1 LNLKNTALGD
11 GTDTAE
17 IYSYI
22 DDLDGLNPDNEV
34 IDRVFGIPSIIP
46 VVQGIQAN
54 IYLDN
59 VRSNPVHNTK
69 EVFVQEGAPISG
81 TRSNPYV
88 YKVKRTERA
97 LQYTPSI
104 SGETVQMYAR
114 LRDIN
119 YNILKERPFQ
129 FKSVDPNSG
138 TGLSK
143 ICLLCGDSQID
154 TTYDGAETSFAPF
167 LKDAFDESGTVDME
181 FVGSQVLSETVH
193 YGETEI
199 ENRLV
204 SCPTEG
210 YGGREINWFY

>member
-1 LNLKNTALGD
+1 
-11 GTDTAE
+11 
-17 IYSYI
+17 
-22 DDLDGLNPDNEV
+22 
-34 IDRVFGIPSIIP
+34 
-46 VVQGIQAN
+46 
-54 IYLDN
+54 
-59 VRSNPVHNTK
+59 
-69 EVFVQEGAPISG
+69 
-81 TRSNPYV
+81 
-88 YKVKRTERA
+88 
-97 LQYTPSI
+97 
-104 SGETVQMYAR
+104 
-114 LRDIN
+114 
-119 YNILKERPFQ
+119 PFQ

-210 YGGREINWFY
+210 YGGREINWFYENTSPFWNPNKVGGAGVDFANWMTEQGREGEDLDFFVFPMGVNDFNAGVSTPDIIERYHTMQSLLWESFPDCKFIVGMVTQGSEYWSMDVRRKWNIEFYDALVKEFESPEYDGR

>member
-1 LNLKNTALGD
+1 SKFFYDSALNVVGSITINNGIINASDIPATAEYLGLNLKNTALGD

-34 IDRVFGIPSIIP
+34 IDTVFGIPSIIP

-119 YNILKERPFQ
+119 YNILKERP
-129 FKSVDPNSG
+129 
-138 TGLSK
+138 
-143 ICLLCGDSQID
+143 
-154 TTYDGAETSFAPF
+154 
-167 LKDAFDESGTVDME
+167 
-181 FVGSQVLSETVH
+181 
-193 YGETEI
+193 
-199 ENRLV
+199 
-204 SCPTEG
+204 
-210 YGGREINWFY
+210 